1 MRNLLGVRISLTLA
15 GVAFAVVFA
24 VAAGYDR
31 TLVLGTAIAG
41 AGLLLQSLQT
51 LVAVPLTARLR
62 LGWATVADLVRQ
74 VTFVGLTL
82 TLVVLGATLL
92 PFFVVAVP
100 ASLAALGLTAVLVRR
115 MTPFRPAFDRREW
128 WRLIRDTIPYAAAI
142 AVNVAYF
149 RLAIVFMS
157 LLATELETGYFA
169 ASFRILEVLLP
180 VPSVIVGAVFPIL
193 VVAARDDRARL
204 AYASQRIFEVAVIAG
219 AGMVL
224 VIELAAPTIV
234 AVLAGEAGKPSVE
247 VLRIQAPALAAT
259 FVAVACGFPLLSL
272 HRHRALLIANLVA
285 LAVSVTLCLALIGPL
300 GARGAAL
307 ATTIAEVALAAVT
320 LTLLLRA
327 TPEHRLS
334 IGILGAVALA
344 AGIGALALL
353 LPVPALLQA
362 IAAGLA
368 YLGVLAAAGPDPPR
382 AARRVR
388 APGCL
393 TAVGDQDRPVRR
405 LAVQA
410 PGDRE
415 QRARRGPRVQPER
428 PGELGE
434 VAGRVEAVDQ
444 AEAGGGLVAPHGQ
457 VPVARQ
463 QPVDGVGHLGGGRD
477 AVLEVLGRPRVIAP
491 ALAPVRVIEPP
502 VQPGGGG
509 VGRERHDHP
518 AARAQDAQHLGEA
531 GGALVRR
538 DVLEHLERQHDV
550 EGTVREGERRG
561 GADHG
566 LEERGAPLR
575 GALEGRVHAGHGV
588 LQELVMPADPAP
600 TSRIRRS
607 GR

>member
-1 MRNLLGVRISLTLA
+1 
-15 GVAFAVVFA
+15 
-24 VAAGYDR
+24 
-31 TLVLGTAIAG
+31 
-41 AGLLLQSLQT
+41 
-51 LVAVPLTARLR
+51 
-62 LGWATVADLVRQ
+62 
-74 VTFVGLTL
+74 
-82 TLVVLGATLL
+82 
-92 PFFVVAVP
+92 
-100 ASLAALGLTAVLVRR
+100 

-368 YLGVLAAAGPDPPR
+368 YLGVLAAAGRIPPELLD
-382 AARRVR
+382 AF
-388 APGCL
+388 
-393 TAVGDQDRPVRR
+393 VRR
-405 LAVQA
+405 
-410 PGDRE
+410 
-415 QRARRGPRVQPER
+415 
-428 PGELGE
+428 
-434 VAGRVEAVDQ
+434 
-444 AEAGGGLVAPHGQ
+444 
-457 VPVARQ
+457 
-463 QPVDGVGHLGGGRD
+463 
-477 AVLEVLGRPRVIAP
+477 
-491 ALAPVRVIEPP
+491 
-502 VQPGGGG
+502 
-509 VGRERHDHP
+509 
-518 AARAQDAQHLGEA
+518 
-531 GGALVRR
+531 GA
-538 DVLEHLERQHDV
+538 
-550 EGTVREGERRG
+550 
-561 GADHG
+561 
-566 LEERGAPLR
+566 
-575 GALEGRVHAGHGV
+575 
-588 LQELVMPADPAP
+588 
-600 TSRIRRS
+600 
-607 GR
+607 